1 MKKDCSLFKQKGLTI
16 NKKEKNLN
24 SLKNTQLDFKSL
36 ADMENLEGA
45 IQEYSSIS
53 ENDNESIDGLS
64 NEENV
69 EAEMEKVMMMMM
81 MSV

>member
-81 MSV
+81 SV

>member
-45 IQEYSSIS
+45 ETCRSRDGKS
-53 ENDNESIDGLS
+53 NDDDDECIRKDDGNDIWPPDLGQF
-64 NEENV
+64 V
-69 EAEMEKVMMMMM
+69 FGLF
-81 MSV
+81 